1 MTALDGKALLDHGRA
16 IAKRY
21 AGRVGSDVAEELGA
35 EAVLRALRSPP
46 PDGRLEPWLER
57 IYRNLFVDMWR
68 RRRPSMVNVDDLP
81 ELAIPGTPEDAL
93 LGCERRRAVRSS
105 LAGLPREARRALL
118 SRYYAELDDDVSA
131 TRLGIA
137 TATIRTRIH
146 RALGRLRGRLVDL
159 RGLLPPMFGQ
169 LGAGASALG
178 LAPVLV
184 AALAVVS
191 TSSRLFEGAPV
202 CSVSPGA
209 VYHGAA
215 HHAILSAPASAQLTP
230 VQVPVA
236 AVAPRPQTRHV
247 LPAGAAALPVQP
259 APAVVFI
266 ESDPVVADIQS
277 PVSIDIFADPVQ
289 VTSPCLVEAPTNF
302 LVQIEKM
309 VEDSL

>member
-68 RRRPSMVNVDDLP
+68 RRRPTTVNVDDLP
-81 ELAIPGTPEDAL
+81 ELAISGTPEEDV
-93 LGCERRRAVRSS
+93 LGGERRRAVRSS
-105 LAGLPREARRALL
+105 LAGLPRESRRALL
-118 SRYYAELDDDVSA
+118 ARYYAGLDDDVSA

-137 TATIRTRIH
+137 AATIRTRIH

-159 RGLLPPMFGQ
+159 RGLLPTMFGK

-178 LAPVLV
+178 LTPVLV
-184 AALAVVS
+184 TALAVVG
-191 TSSRLFEGAPV
+191 TSSRLPEGAPV
-202 CSVSPGA
+202 CTASLGA
-209 VYHGAA
+209 V
-215 HHAILSAPASAQLTP
+215 HHAFLSAPASAALAP

-236 AVAPRPQTRHV
+236 AAAPRPPTRH
-247 LPAGAAALPVQP
+247 AQRARTAASPVQP
-259 APAVVFI
+259 APAVVFV
-266 ESDPVVADIQS
+266 ESDEVVADIQS
-277 PVSIDIFADPVQ
+277 PASIDIFADPLKVAL
-289 VTSPCLVEAPTNF
+289 PCLVEVPTNF

-309 VEDSL
+309 VEESL